1 MPILQHRPALDR
13 KEPVPAK
20 NRERPFQVNRSRSMA
35 SKKDALILQ
44 NTGTDSDRPEMSL
57 IVNGGHYMTRGHVI
71 LVELYIKTFGMSR
84 TILE

>member
-1 MPILQHRPALDR
+1 MGR
-13 KEPVPAK
+13 
-20 NRERPFQVNRSRSMA
+20 
-35 SKKDALILQ
+35 KKDALILQ

-71 LVELYIKTFGMSR
+71 LVELYIKTYRMSR